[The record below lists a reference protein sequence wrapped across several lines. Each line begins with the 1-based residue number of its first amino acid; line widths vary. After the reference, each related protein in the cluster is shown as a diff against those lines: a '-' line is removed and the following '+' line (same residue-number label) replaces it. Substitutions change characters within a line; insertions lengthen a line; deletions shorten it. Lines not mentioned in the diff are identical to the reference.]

1 MKAVDQKALYHILN
15 RLLSA
20 HQVPRRIRNL
30 SREAYRP
37 VALRILRSLQPD
49 EIASCAEQRTPEWM
63 TEDLLVSE
71 AARASPD
78 YPGFVPAGAPQKT
91 NCSKIP
97 LLHESFWNRGL
108 SE

>member
-1 MKAVDQKALYHILN
+1 MKSVDQKALYHILN

-30 SREAYRP
+30 SRTAYRP
-37 VALRILRSLQPD
+37 AALRILRSLQPD

-71 AARASPD
+71 AARAMPEN
-78 YPGFVPAGAPQKT
+78 PGFAPTSAPSVGAK
-91 NCSKIP
+91 
-97 LLHESFWNRGL
+97 
-108 SE
+108 